1 MGAIFW
7 IVQILG
13 LLSIILTIISF
24 FQTVKWKM
32 MLYLTATNAILVATY
47 ILCNDV
53 LGGVLVAGALVRTI
67 VYFYYSKLNK
77 RPEPIVMLLFEI
89 YCVVISILM
98 WHGPITLLMI
108 INLIIVTYTTWQND
122 VRILRIGY
130 VLSSILLFVYD
141 ILLGAY
147 ATAVSEIIM
156 LISVIISLVKYSKV
170 QKSCDN
176 VTQ

>member
-67 VYFYYSKLNK
+67 V
-77 RPEPIVMLLFEI
+77 
-89 YCVVISILM
+89 
-98 WHGPITLLMI
+98 
-108 INLIIVTYTTWQND
+108 
-122 VRILRIGY
+122 
-130 VLSSILLFVYD
+130 
-141 ILLGAY
+141 
-147 ATAVSEIIM
+147 
-156 LISVIISLVKYSKV
+156 
-170 QKSCDN
+170 
-176 VTQ
+176 